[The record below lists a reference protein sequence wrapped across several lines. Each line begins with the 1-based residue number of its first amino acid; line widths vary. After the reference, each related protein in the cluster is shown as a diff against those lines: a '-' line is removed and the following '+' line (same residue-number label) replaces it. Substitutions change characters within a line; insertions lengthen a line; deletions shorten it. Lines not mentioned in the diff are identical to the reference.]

1 MRLNKVLLNQKKFFL
16 SPVSLYDYDDTEYQG
31 IRDVVNLFNGIAFNQ
46 STDEDY
52 YKPGWIKS
60 TFNGNYI
67 EYESKGDKNKNLLQ
81 GEYLDIIR
89 SYLSD
94 LIIDYKT
101 QGKQKI
107 QLTMS
112 INFISSND
120 SDEAGN
126 LGTKSDNIET
136 MMGDETDET
145 IDELIEFFSQNY
157 PKDLEESVRESD
169 FIFDSVNLFIYLFI
183 YFISKRHKD
192 TI

>member
-1 MRLNKVLLNQKKFFL
+1 
-16 SPVSLYDYDDTEYQG
+16 
-31 IRDVVNLFNGIAFNQ
+31 
-46 STDEDY
+46 
-52 YKPGWIKS
+52 
-60 TFNGNYI
+60 
-67 EYESKGDKNKNLLQ
+67 
-81 GEYLDIIR
+81 
-89 SYLSD
+89 
-94 LIIDYKT
+94 
-101 QGKQKI
+101 
-107 QLTMS
+107 MS

>member
-1 MRLNKVLLNQKKFFL
+1 
-16 SPVSLYDYDDTEYQG
+16 
-31 IRDVVNLFNGIAFNQ
+31 
-46 STDEDY
+46 
-52 YKPGWIKS
+52 
-60 TFNGNYI
+60 
-67 EYESKGDKNKNLLQ
+67 
-81 GEYLDIIR
+81 
-89 SYLSD
+89 
-94 LIIDYKT
+94 
-101 QGKQKI
+101 
-107 QLTMS
+107 MS

-145 IDELIEFFSQNY
+145 IDELIELFSQNY